1 MSNQFLRASQEA
13 IARNGVL
20 VTYKK
25 KGASTYDPSSGAV
38 VSTDLDYSVL
48 SYPKHIRAS
57 QFHYP
62 DLIGKESYMF
72 YIAGEQSFVPAVA
85 DSILFDSFQYKVDS
99 IQKHFAGGVTCL
111 YRIIAVKG

>member
-1 MSNQFLRASQEA
+1 MSNQFLKATQEA
-13 IARNGVL
+13 IARNGV
-20 VTYKK
+20 VITYKK
-25 KGASTYDPSSGAV
+25 KGSSTYDPSSGSV
-38 VSTDLDYSVL
+38 ISSGTDYTVT

-72 YIAGEQSFVPAVA
+72 YIAGNQAFEPSVS
-85 DSILFDSFQYKVDS
+85 DSILFDSFTYKVDS
-99 IQKHFAGGVTCL
+99 IQKHFAGGITCL